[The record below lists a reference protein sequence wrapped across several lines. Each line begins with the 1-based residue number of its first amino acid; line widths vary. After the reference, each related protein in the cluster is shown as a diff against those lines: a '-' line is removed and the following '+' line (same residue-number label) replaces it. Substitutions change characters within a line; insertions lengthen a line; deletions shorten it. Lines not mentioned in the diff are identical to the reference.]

1 MGEGALRRS
10 AISPRVPLF
19 LSPAHVQQ
27 ICTTVPVVRFFLVLH
42 MYNRSVLLHCTVGTK
57 RTTTTTTTNQ
67 EIPFNIQDFVSQE
80 AESQALEP
88 KNLF

>member
-10 AISPRVPLF
+10 AISPRAPLF

-42 MYNRSVLLHCTVGTK
+42 MYNRSVLLYCRYKKNDDDHHH
-57 RTTTTTTTNQ
+57 
-67 EIPFNIQDFVSQE
+67 
-80 AESQALEP
+80 EP
-88 KNLF
+88 RNSI